1 MTDERFGAGN
11 RGVIYRVLPAH
22 RHASSAL
29 GCALALASGA
39 SLFLAPTPARADGQ
53 EAAYEQ
59 TWTEG
64 TPVLNTT
71 NYAWPNGTPI
81 YPVCVD
87 GTVDIYAISTGRY
100 PFTSKGI
107 YPYTSVFLYKDCYLP
122 AGQTWAGNPKHFNVP
137 AGYLLIYRVLFY
149 WTGNAWTTCAAD
161 SGWISNEQPA
171 WVMSLS
177 SPGVQQFT
185 EYGTNYTD
193 IVSHGSDAMATYPPS
208 PSGGYGPCGAGYYDM
223 GAVVYAWTGTQWLGG
238 TIYSGVAYSD

>member
-1 MTDERFGAGN
+1 MTDERLGAGN
-11 RGVIYRVLPAH
+11 RRVIYRGLPAH
-22 RHASSAL
+22 RHTSFAL

-39 SLFLAPTPARADGQ
+39 SLFLAPAPARAEGQ
-53 EAAYEQ
+53 EAYYEQ

-71 NYAWPNGTPI
+71 NSVWPYGTPI

-87 GTVDIYAISTGRY
+87 GDVDIYAISSGRY

-107 YPYTSVFLYKDCYLP
+107 YPTTRVFLYKDCYLP
-122 AGQTWAGNPKHFNVP
+122 SGQAWPGSPKNFNVP

-149 WTGNAWTTCAAD
+149 WTGNGWTTCTAD
-161 SGWISNEQPA
+161 SGWISNDQPA

-177 SPGVQQFT
+177 TPGVQPFT
-185 EYGTNYTD
+185 EYGTNSKD
-193 IVSHGSDAMATYPPS
+193 LVSHGSSAIATYPPS

-223 GAVVYAWTGTQWLGG
+223 GALVYAWTGTQWLGG
-238 TIYSGVAYSD
+238 AIYSGVAYSD